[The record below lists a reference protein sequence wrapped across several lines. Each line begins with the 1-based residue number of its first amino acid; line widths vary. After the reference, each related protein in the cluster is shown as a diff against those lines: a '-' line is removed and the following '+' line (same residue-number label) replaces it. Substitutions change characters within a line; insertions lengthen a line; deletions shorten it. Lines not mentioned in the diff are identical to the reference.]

1 MLNEIKSS
9 VKIAVFYRGT
19 RKRDILPCDILISF
33 DLINLN
39 DDFLEIS
46 KHHSRVRL
54 ILNTY
59 LLIMVCREYKYDGTL
74 INWQ

>member
-1 MLNEIKSS
+1 LIEIKSC
-9 VKIAVFYRGT
+9 VKIVLFYRGV
-19 RKRDILPCDILISF
+19 RKRDILPCDILNF

-39 DDFLEIS
+39 DDFLKIS
-46 KHHSRVRL
+46 KHHSRVHL
-54 ILNTY
+54 ILDTY